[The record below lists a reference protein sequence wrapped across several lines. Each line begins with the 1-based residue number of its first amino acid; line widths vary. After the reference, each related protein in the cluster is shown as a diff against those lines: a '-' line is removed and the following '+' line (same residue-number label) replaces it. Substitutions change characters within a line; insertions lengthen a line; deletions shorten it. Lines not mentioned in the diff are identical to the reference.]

1 MPGRE
6 GSDARVAAGESPAVA
21 GGREAGLPDGREPG
35 GRGPLPA
42 EASVRRRLRDRLRRG
57 RAVLGEVAWGLALF
71 ESYHEAK
78 AEAQRHQDAFDLL
91 ILGEMLGI
99 PLMNT
104 TVGLRLLPYAVG
116 RLERF
121 KTRYLREPE
130 VLDDAPHIH

>member
-1 MPGRE
+1 MLRE
-6 GSDARVAAGESPAVA
+6 I
-21 GGREAGLPDGREPG
+21 
-35 GRGPLPA
+35 
-42 EASVRRRLRDRLRRG
+42 
-57 RAVLGEVAWGLALF
+57 AWGLALF

-116 RLERF
+116 GLEHF
-121 KTRYLREPE
+121 KTRFLREPE
-130 VLDDAPHIH
+130 VLDEAPHIH